1 MTAWAFQV
9 GPIAYDHLPNADQP
23 HLQHE

>member
-1 MTAWAFQV
+1 MKAWAFQV
-9 GPIAYDHLPNADQP
+9 GPLAAAQVPHADQP